1 MRDALIFFKHQ
12 SLKSLH
18 GLRLHSL
25 STQKLFLYTYHL
37 NLGNTIIF
45 VPFITS
51 FTLRHLDTAHPKPI
65 SLLGEMGTYSFRDC
79 VLSNHTTTG
88 VAEDVAFELLI

>member
-1 MRDALIFFKHQ
+1 MRDALFFFKHQ

-18 GLRLHSL
+18 GLQLHSL

-37 NLGNTIIF
+37 NLGNTIVF

-51 FTLRHLDTAHPKPI
+51 H
-65 SLLGEMGTYSFRDC
+65 
-79 VLSNHTTTG
+79 
-88 VAEDVAFELLI
+88 